1 MGRSPGNSPYE
12 SATVVRG
19 TGRTMLLQGLQVSKS
34 GLEAAL
40 CSALSWRPGAFRGAT
55 LACAEP
61 VCGPG
66 GLRVPCAPVPGAR
79 SPAAGGEHQGEE
91 SGQLRPRERVR
102 GLAGPQSGA
111 KVAANMNVDCTVWPE
126 DRGRKNGRWSPEG
139 RPKRRRGGEAEAAAA
154 AAKPPSRLS
163 ALFCETAAAPGLY
176 TRLRQSG
183 PAPLPAGS
191 LRPWGAGRC
200 I

>member
-1 MGRSPGNSPYE
+1 
-12 SATVVRG
+12 
-19 TGRTMLLQGLQVSKS
+19 MLLQGLQVSKS

-91 SGQLRPRERVR
+91 SGQLPPLKRVR
-102 GLAGPQSGA
+102 QAPRAGA
-111 KVAANMNVDCTVWPE
+111 RT
-126 DRGRKNGRWSPEG
+126 RKP
-139 RPKRRRGGEAEAAAA
+139 
-154 AAKPPSRLS
+154 
-163 ALFCETAAAPGLY
+163 T
-176 TRLRQSG
+176 
-183 PAPLPAGS
+183 
-191 LRPWGAGRC
+191 
-200 I
+200 